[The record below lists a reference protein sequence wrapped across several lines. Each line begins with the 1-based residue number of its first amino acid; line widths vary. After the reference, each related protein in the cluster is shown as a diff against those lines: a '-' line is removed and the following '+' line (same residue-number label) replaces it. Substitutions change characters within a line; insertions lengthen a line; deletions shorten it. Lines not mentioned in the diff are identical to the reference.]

1 MEIVLLLFLVLLNG
15 VFAMS
20 EIALLTARRARLQAR
35 ADDGD
40 TGAAV
45 ALALGDEPTRFLST
59 VQIGITSIGV
69 LSGIVGQAALADPF
83 SLWLQSVGINPE
95 NSDVAATA
103 LVVLVITYV
112 AIVLGEL
119 VPKRLGQINAEFVA
133 SRVARPMS
141 GLAAL
146 SRPFVHLLSGSTSMV
161 LRLLGA
167 REVAGSRVTEEEIHA
182 VLAEGSQSGAIEA
195 QEHQMVRNLFRLDD
209 RKIASLMVPRPDVA
223 WLDMEEPCDTLV
235 QKVIASAHARFPVCR
250 GEINEVVGVVSA
262 KRLLARA
269 LAGDDFSLESI
280 VEPAVFVPETLTGME
295 LLDSFRSSHEPLA
308 LVVDEYGEVQG
319 LVTVQ
324 DLLEAITGEFNVH
337 EAGNAWA
344 TQRADGS
351 WLLDGII
358 PIPEL
363 KDRLSLRAVPEED
376 RHVYHTL
383 SGMLMLLLGRL
394 PNTGDHVEWEGW
406 RLEIVDMDGLR
417 IDKVL
422 AERLPGIFRGA
433 PDDRDAG

>member
-1 MEIVLLLFLVLLNG
+1 MEIVLLLFLILLNG
-15 VFAMS
+15 LFAMS
-20 EIALLTARRARLQAR
+20 EIALVTARRARLQTLV
-35 ADDGD
+35 DEGD
-40 TGAAV
+40 LGAAA
-45 ALALGDEPTRFLST
+45 ALKLGEEPTRFLST

-83 SLWLQSVGINPE
+83 SLWLQSVGVDPE
-95 NSDVAATA
+95 NSGIAATA
-103 LVVLVITYV
+103 LVVVCITFV

-119 VPKRLGQINAEFVA
+119 VPKRLGQINAELVA
-133 SRVARPMS
+133 SRVAMPMT
-141 GLAAL
+141 GLAAI
-146 SRPFVHLLSGSTSMV
+146 SRPFVHLLSGSTALV

-167 REVAGSRVTEEEIHA
+167 REVAGSKVTEEEIHA

-209 RKIASLMVPRPDVA
+209 RKIASLMVPRSDVA
-223 WLDMEEPCDTLV
+223 WLDMEEPREMLV
-235 QKVIASAHARFPVCR
+235 QKVIDSAHSRFPVCR
-250 GEINEVVGVVSA
+250 GELNDVVGVVSA

-269 LAGDDFSLESI
+269 LAGGDFSLESI

-295 LLDSFRSSHEPLA
+295 LLDSFRSSHAQLA
-308 LVVDEYGEVQG
+308 LVVDEYGDVQG

-337 EAGNAWA
+337 EAENAWA

-358 PIPEL
+358 PTPEL
-363 KDRLSLRAVPEED
+363 KDRLALRTVPEED
-376 RHVYHTL
+376 KQVYHTL

-394 PNTGDHVEWEGW
+394 PNTGDHVDWEGW

-422 AERLPGIFRGA
+422 AQRLEEPL
-433 PDDRDAG
+433 